1 MQIEQFDTG
10 LKGQENVKKLIISP
24 EENFK
29 NKLAV
34 RGYLKKIFEN
44 GISKIDQNLEN
55 SFSKNI
61 KVNCFYP
68 LNEFSGLG
76 EFKRKFWEP
85 LFNSFPDIERREQI
99 VIGGAFRDKF
109 QVGSIS
115 TLSGTFKQSWFGISP
130 NNKMINLKC
139 CEIHELKNN
148 KIIESHILI
157 DLLDLIFQTG
167 INPIHPSRGSEGFWL
182 NPINCD
188 GVNFF
193 EKDMKVSEES
203 LDQSLT
209 MQRSLN
215 IKPEL
220 ESKSDK
226 ELKEKLINHPQSEFW
241 HDKMIWYGPSG
252 IGTARTLEGFVD
264 NHQLPFRKTFK
275 ERNYWKL
282 GHYCELG
289 DGKFSMTAGWH
300 SIQATYGSDD
310 WLGYKA
316 TNKNI
321 TMRVMDFYHHDEGKI
336 RENWVPI
343 DLIHILKQI
352 DIDVLELIK

>member
-1 MQIEQFDTG
+1 MSNKVKVVDHKEIFKGYEKYLPTFNIRSIDAVLHRIEDLSETFVYFNDDVF
-10 LKGQENVKKLIISP
+10 LINKIREEDWFVKNKAVLMGKWATSYSISP
-24 EENFK
+24 FK
-29 NKLAV
+29 V
-34 RGYLKKIFEN
+34 
-44 GISKIDQNLEN
+44 
-55 SFSKNI
+55 
-61 KVNCFYP
+61 
-68 LNEFSGLG
+68 
-76 EFKRKFWEP
+76 
-85 LFNSFPDIERREQI
+85 
-99 VIGGAFRDKF
+99 
-109 QVGSIS
+109 
-115 TLSGTFKQSWFGISP
+115 LSGTFKKTLFGIKP
-130 NNKMINLKC
+130 INKMVNLKC
-139 CEIHELKNN
+139 CEVHELKKN
-148 KIIESHILI
+148 KIVESYILI

-167 INPIHPSRGSEGFWL
+167 INPIHKSRGSEGFWL

-220 ESKSDK
+220 GSKSDK

-252 IGTARTLEGFVD
+252 IGTARTLEGFVN

-300 SIQATYGSDD
+300 SIQAVYGSDD

-316 TNKNI
+316 NNQNI

-352 DIDVLELIK
+352 DIDVLQLIK

>member
-1 MQIEQFDTG
+1 MQIKKFDTG
-10 LKGQENVKKLIISP
+10 LKGQENFKKLNITP
-24 EENFK
+24 QENFN
-29 NKLAV
+29 NKQLV
-34 RGYLKKIFEN
+34 RSYLNSIIN
-44 GISKIDQNLEN
+44 DGASNLEAN
-55 SFSKNI
+55 LNKSFSKEI
-61 KVNCFYP
+61 KVNCFHP
-68 LNEFSGLG
+68 LNEFSGLQD
-76 EFKRKFWEP
+76 FKDKFWKP
-85 LFNSFPDIERREQI
+85 LFEALPDIERREQL
-99 VIGGAFRDKF
+99 VIGGAFRDKI
-109 QVGSIS
+109 QIGSIS
-115 TLSGTFKQSWFGISP
+115 IISGTFEKPLFGIKP
-130 NNKMINLKC
+130 INKMINLKC
-139 CEIHELKNN
+139 CEVHELKNN

-167 INPIHPSRGSEGFWL
+167 INPIYPSRGIEGNWL
-182 NPINCD
+182 NPINTD

-193 EKDMKVSEES
+193 EKDIKVSEAS
-203 LDQSLT
+203 LDQSLI

-220 ESKSDK
+220 ETISDQ
-226 ELKEKLINHPQSEFW
+226 ELKEKLTKHPQNKFW

-252 IGTARTLEGFVD
+252 IGTSRRLEGFIN

-300 SIQATYGSDD
+300 SIQAIYGSDD
-310 WLGYKA
+310 WLGYKS
-316 TNKNI
+316 NNQNI

>member
-1 MQIEQFDTG
+1 MQIEKFDTG
-10 LKGQENVKKLIISP
+10 LKGQESVKKLIITP
-24 EENFK
+24 KENYN
-29 NKLAV
+29 NKLIV
-34 RGYLKKIFEN
+34 RSYLNSIINE
-44 GISKIDQNLEN
+44 GISKLDDNLDK
-55 SFSKNI
+55 SFSKEI
-61 KVNCFYP
+61 KVNCFHP
-68 LNEFSGLG
+68 LNEFSGLND
-76 EFKRKFWEP
+76 FKQKFWIP
-85 LFNSFPDIERREQI
+85 LFEALPDIERREQI
-99 VIGGAFRDKF
+99 VIGGAFRDKI

-115 TLSGTFKQSWFGISP
+115 ILSGTFKKSLFGIKP
-130 NNKMINLKC
+130 INKMVNIKC
-139 CEIHELKNN
+139 CEIHQLKNN
-148 KIIESHILI
+148 KIVESHILI

-167 INPIHPSRGSEGFWL
+167 INPIHPSRGSEGVWL
-182 NPINCD
+182 NPINSD

-193 EKDMKVSEES
+193 EENIKVSEAS

-220 ESKSDK
+220 ENISDQ
-226 ELKEKLINHPQSEFW
+226 ELKEKLINHPQSKFW
-241 HDKMIWYGPSG
+241 HEKMIWYGPSG
-252 IGTARTLEGFVD
+252 IGTARTLEGFVY

-300 SIQATYGSDD
+300 SIQAIYGSED

-316 TNKNI
+316 TNKNV

-352 DIDVLELIK
+352 DIDVFELIK

>member
-29 NKLAV
+29 NKLKV
-34 RGYLKKIFEN
+34 RGYLEQIFKD
-44 GISKIDQNLEN
+44 GISKIDENLEN

-99 VIGGAFRDKF
+99 VIGGAFRDKV

-115 TLSGTFKQSWFGISP
+115 TLSGTFKKSWFGISP

-157 DLLDLIFQTG
+157 DLLDLMLQTG
-167 INPIHPSRGSEGFWL
+167 QYPLNKSRGAEGNWL
-182 NPINCD
+182 NPINID
-188 GVNFF
+188 GANFF
-193 EKDMKVSEES
+193 EKNLKISQAS
-203 LDQSLT
+203 LEQSLV

-220 ESKSDK
+220 EAKTDDDLRAK
-226 ELKEKLINHPQSEFW
+226 LKNHPQSDYW

-252 IGTARTLEGFVD
+252 IGTARSLEGFINQQMLENLGSLLEV
-264 NHQLPFRKTFK
+264 RTFVMMK
-275 ERNYWKL
+275 MPVEIV
-282 GHYCELG
+282 
-289 DGKFSMTAGWH
+289 
-300 SIQATYGSDD
+300 SITES
-310 WLGYKA
+310 L
-316 TNKNI
+316 
-321 TMRVMDFYHHDEGKI
+321 
-336 RENWVPI
+336 
-343 DLIHILKQI
+343 
-352 DIDVLELIK
+352 

>member
-1 MQIEQFDTG
+1 MQIKKFDTG
-10 LKGQENVKKLIISP
+10 LKGQENFKKLNITP
-24 EENFK
+24 QENFN
-29 NKLAV
+29 NKQLV
-34 RGYLKKIFEN
+34 RSYLNSIIN
-44 GISKIDQNLEN
+44 DGASNLEAN
-55 SFSKNI
+55 LNKSFSKEI
-61 KVNCFYP
+61 KVNCFHP
-68 LNEFSGLG
+68 LNEFSGLQD
-76 EFKRKFWEP
+76 FKDKFWKP
-85 LFNSFPDIERREQI
+85 LFEALPDIERREQL
-99 VIGGAFRDKF
+99 VIGGAFRDKI
-109 QVGSIS
+109 QIGSIS
-115 TLSGTFKQSWFGISP
+115 IISGTFEKPLFGIKP
-130 NNKMINLKC
+130 INKMINLKC
-139 CEIHELKNN
+139 CEVHELKNN

-167 INPIHPSRGSEGFWL
+167 INPIYPSRGIEGNWL
-182 NPINCD
+182 NPINTD

-193 EKDMKVSEES
+193 EKDIKVSEAS
-203 LDQSLT
+203 LDQSLI

-220 ESKSDK
+220 ETISDQ
-226 ELKEKLINHPQSEFW
+226 ELKEKLTKHPQNKFW

-252 IGTARTLEGFVD
+252 IGTSRRLEGFIN

-300 SIQATYGSDD
+300 SIQAIYGSDD
-310 WLGYKA
+310 WLGYKS
-316 TNKNI
+316 KNQKI

>member
-1 MQIEQFDTG
+1 MQIEKFDTG
-10 LKGQENVKKLIISP
+10 LKGQENFKKLIISP
-24 EENFK
+24 QENFNNKYLVRNYLKSIINDGVSKLEENLDK
-29 NKLAV
+29 
-34 RGYLKKIFEN
+34 
-44 GISKIDQNLEN
+44 
-55 SFSKNI
+55 SFSKEV
-61 KVNCFYP
+61 KVNCFHP
-68 LNEFSGLG
+68 LNEFSGLQD
-76 EFKRKFWEP
+76 FKDKFWAP
-85 LFNSFPDIERREQI
+85 LFEALPDIERREQV
-99 VIGGAFRDKF
+99 VIGGAFRDKI

-115 TLSGTFKQSWFGISP
+115 ILSGTFKKPLFGIKP
-130 NNKMINLKC
+130 INKMVNLKC
-139 CEIHELKNN
+139 CEVHELKNN
-148 KIIESHILI
+148 KIVESHILI

-167 INPIHPSRGSEGFWL
+167 INPIHRSRGSEGYWL

-220 ESKSDK
+220 EAKSDK
-226 ELKEKLINHPQSEFW
+226 ELKEKLINHPQNEFW

-252 IGTARTLEGFVD
+252 IGTARTLKGFVN